1 VTRSP
6 RRARA
11 LPALLLLVLAGL
23 AGCDGGAATGPTPA
37 PLLPK
42 SVRLHSFTGTRTFAA
57 GRGVSGIE
65 ARVELRNQF
74 DDATMAL
81 GTFRFSLYRYQPHQT
96 DPRGKRL
103 DCWSV
108 DLTDPQ
114 TNRKYWDSI
123 SRTYK
128 VPLAWDKPIPVGTK
142 FVLEVAFSAPEGPRL
157 FDQITRVS
165 GD

>member
-1 VTRSP
+1 MTRSP

-11 LPALLLLVLAGL
+11 LPALLLLVLAGP
-23 AGCDGGAATGPTPA
+23 AGCDGGAKTGTTPA

-57 GRGVSGIE
+57 GGGVSGIE

-81 GTFRFSLYRYQPHQT
+81 GTCQFSLYEHRPRQG
-96 DPRGKRL
+96 DPRGRRL
-103 DCWSV
+103 DFWSI

-114 TNRKYWDSI
+114 TNQKYWDSI

-128 VPLAWDKPIPVGTK
+128 IPLAWDKPIPVGTK

-157 FDQITRVS
+157 FDQIVRVS
-165 GD
+165 GE